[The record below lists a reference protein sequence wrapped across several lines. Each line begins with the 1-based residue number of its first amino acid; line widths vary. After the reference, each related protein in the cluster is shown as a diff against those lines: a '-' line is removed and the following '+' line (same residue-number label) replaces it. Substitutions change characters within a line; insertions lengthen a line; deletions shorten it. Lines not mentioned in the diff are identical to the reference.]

1 MSMHRIPPCLV
12 VIIVLLTSVAHSQDN
27 ATLRQAQQAYDALD
41 FSNAVTLA
49 RQALQQRLGRDDQ
62 IIAHELLGFAYGALD
77 STRQAVDH
85 FRQLIF
91 IDPDR
96 EPDVNMVSPRIT
108 SLYASALGQVL
119 VVRRLRV
126 DSTSF
131 VAGQGNLDIQF
142 QLSRPARAIGRVV
155 GSGYDAVI
163 DTQLVAGTGRF
174 EWRAET
180 DAGEPVPAGDYQ
192 VIITAVEAD
201 NEFSVPTD
209 VRVTHAPVDT
219 ADMLTSLP
227 GYSYLPES
235 EIPPRDWKPLGISVL
250 YAGLAS
256 GAAIALESNALGESE
271 REVLGVSVLAVV
283 TGFIMSVKK
292 PDPRPVQANIRYNE
306 LLRENLAQRNE
317 EIARDNAGRRRQTR
331 LTIVQIAAGGQ

>member
-1 MSMHRIPPCLV
+1 MRTLSLAACLV
-12 VIIVLLTSVAHSQDN
+12 AAMVSLTHVAQAQGN

-41 FSNAVTLA
+41 FSSAITLA
-49 RQALQQRLGRDDQ
+49 RRALGQQLDRNDQ
-62 IIAHELLGFAYGALD
+62 ILAHELLGFAYGALD
-77 STRQAVDH
+77 STRQAVEQ
-85 FRQLIF
+85 FRELIF

-96 EPDVNMVSPRIT
+96 EPDVNLVSPRIT

-131 VAGQGNLDIQF
+131 VAGEGRLGIQF

-163 DTQLVAGTGRF
+163 DTQLVAGSGRF
-174 EWRAET
+174 EWRALN
-180 DAGEPVPAGDYQ
+180 DDGEPVPAGDYQ
-192 VIITAVEAD
+192 VIVTAVEAG

-209 VRVTHAPVDT
+209 IRVTHAPVDT

-256 GAAIALESNALGESE
+256 GAAIALESNTLGESE

-292 PDPRPVQANIRYNE
+292 PDPRPVPANIRYNE
-306 LLRENLAQRNE
+306 LLRENLARRND
-317 EIARDNAGRRRQTR
+317 EIARENAERRRQTR
-331 LTIVQIAAGGQ
+331 LTIIPIEVGGQ

>member
-1 MSMHRIPPCLV
+1 MRLQRASAS
-12 VIIVLLTSVAHSQDN
+12 LLAMLLSFALVAHAQGN
-27 ATLRQAQQAYDALD
+27 ATLAQAQQAYDALD
-41 FSNAVTLA
+41 FSNAIALA
-49 RQALQQRLGRDDQ
+49 RRALDQTLDRSDQ

-77 STRQAVDH
+77 STRQAVEH

-96 EPDVNMVSPRIT
+96 EPDVNLVSPRIT

-131 VAGQGNLDIQF
+131 VAGQDGLGIQF
-142 QLSRPARAIGRVV
+142 QLSRPARAIGRVI

-174 EWRAET
+174 QWSAVT
-180 DAGEPVPAGDYQ
+180 DGGEPVPPGDYQ
-192 VIITAVEAD
+192 VIITAVEAG

-219 ADMLTSLP
+219 VNMLTSLP

-256 GAAIALESNALGESE
+256 GAAIALENNALGESE

-292 PDPRPVQANIRYNE
+292 PDPRPVPANIRYNE
-306 LLRENLAQRNE
+306 LLRENLAQRNA
-317 EIARDNAGRRRQTR
+317 EIARENAERRRQTR
-331 LTIVQIAAGGQ
+331 LTIVQIEVGER

>member
-1 MSMHRIPPCLV
+1 MRMLRISSCLF
-12 VIIVLLTSVAHSQDN
+12 LMFAWLTHVAHAQDN

-41 FSNAVTLA
+41 FSDAITLA
-49 RQALQQRLGRDDQ
+49 RRALGQQLDRSDQ
-62 IIAHELLGFAYGALD
+62 IAAHELLGFAYGALD
-77 STRQAVDH
+77 STRQAVEQ

-96 EPDVNMVSPRIT
+96 EPDVNVVSPRIT

-131 VAGQGNLDIQF
+131 VAGQGNLNVQF

-174 EWRAET
+174 EWSALT
-180 DAGEPVPAGDYQ
+180 DGGEPVPAGDYQ

-219 ADMLTSLP
+219 TDMLTSLP

-235 EIPPRDWKPLGISVL
+235 EIPPRDWRPLGISVL

-256 GAAIALESNALGESE
+256 GAAIALENNALGESQ
-271 REVLGVSVLAVV
+271 REVLGVGVLAIV

-292 PDPRPVQANIRYNE
+292 PDPRPVAANIRYNE
-306 LLRENLAQRNE
+306 LLRENLAQRNA
-317 EIARDNAGRRRQTR
+317 EIARDNGERRRQTR
-331 LTIVQIAAGGQ
+331 LTIFHIEAGGQ

>member
-1 MSMHRIPPCLV
+1 MRTLRISSCLFMMSAW
-12 VIIVLLTSVAHSQDN
+12 LTYVAHAQDN

-41 FSNAVTLA
+41 FSNAITLA
-49 RQALQQRLGRDDQ
+49 RRALEQQLDRNDQ
-62 IIAHELLGFAYGALD
+62 IAAHELLGFAYGALD
-77 STRQAVDH
+77 STRQAVEQ

-96 EPDVNMVSPRIT
+96 EPDVNVVSPRIT

-126 DSTSF
+126 DSASF

-155 GSGYDAVI
+155 GYGYDAVI

-174 EWRAET
+174 EWSALT
-180 DAGEPVPAGDYQ
+180 NGGQPVPEGDYQ
-192 VIITAVEAD
+192 VIITAVEAG
-201 NEFSVPTD
+201 NEFSVPID
-209 VRVTHAPVDT
+209 VRVRHAPVDT
-219 ADMLTSLP
+219 TDMLTSLP

-256 GAAIALESNALGESE
+256 GAAIALESNSLGESQ
-271 REVLGVSVLAVV
+271 REVLSIGVLAVV

-292 PDPRPVQANIRYNE
+292 PDPRPVAANIRYNE
-306 LLRENLAQRNE
+306 LLRENLAQRNA
-317 EIARDNAGRRRQTR
+317 EIARNNAERRRQTR
-331 LTIVQIAAGGQ
+331 LTIFQIEAGGQ